1 MLNAFK
7 RSIVPIDFSLFLK
20 SITEIF
26 LLYFSRAAISGISV
40 LAVLALFCC
49 TCYCVVFLSKQID
62 DDDDDDDD
70 DDEEE
75 QGLSRQGQG
84 RCLTS

>member
-1 MLNAFK
+1 VNFSTLNAVK

-20 SITEIF
+20 SITEKF

-62 DDDDDDDD
+62 DDDDD
-70 DDEEE
+70 EE